1 MTRRGNGPAVGD
13 VADLCGDWIVHLREL
28 EAVGV
33 SRRTIFHRCRPG
45 GPWRSLLPGVIML
58 HNGPVSRDDRRRAAL
73 VYVGQPAMLTG
84 LDALDRHGLTR
95 IPAATGPVHV
105 LVPATRR
112 RAGAGRVLAERTERL
127 PEPVGAHIPIAPVV
141 RAVLDFARRS
151 RDRNV
156 VRSAIAEVVQRGLAG
171 PAALRHEL
179 AAGTSRWSAL
189 PRAVLA
195 EVSDGVRSVAE
206 AQARRLITGAGL
218 TTPMWNARVVDD
230 AGRFVAV
237 PDAWFDDVALAW
249 EIDSHEFHLGPAE
262 HERTVRRR
270 SQMMARGI
278 IVLQTLPQHLRT
290 RPDAVVEELRRVYA
304 TAAARP
310 RPPLT
315 AFPA

>member
-1 MTRRGNGPAVGD
+1 MTRRGSGPAVVD
-13 VADLCGDWIVHLREL
+13 VADLCGDWIVHVREL

-33 SRRTIFHRCRPG
+33 SRRTAFHRCRPG
-45 GPWRSLLPGVIML
+45 GPWRTLLPGVIVL
-58 HNGPVSRDDRRRAAL
+58 HNGPTTRDDRRRAAL
-73 VYVGQPAMLTG
+73 VYVRQPAVLTG
-84 LDALDRHGLTR
+84 LDALELHGLTR
-95 IPAATGPVHV
+95 IPRATGPVH
-105 LVPATRR
+105 LLIPAERR
-112 RAGAGRVLAERTERL
+112 RTGAGRVLAERTERL
-127 PEPVGAHIPIAPVV
+127 PEPVHSSMPLAPVA

-151 RDRNV
+151 RDRNH
-156 VRSAIAEVVQRGLAG
+156 VRSAIAEVVQRGLAE
-171 PAALRHEL
+171 PATLRREL
-179 AAGTSRWSAL
+179 AAGTSRGSAL

-206 AQARRLITGAGL
+206 AQARRLVAGAGL
-218 TTPMWNARVVDD
+218 GAPLWNARVVDA

-270 SQMMARGI
+270 SEMMAQGI
-278 IVLQTLPQHLRT
+278 VVLQTLPQHLRT
-290 RPDAVVEELRRVYA
+290 RPDAVVEELRRVHA

-315 AFPA
+315 AHPA